1 MRLLLD
7 TNTAI
12 SGLIWQ
18 GFPGKLIDEAV
29 SGQIQ
34 LISTKILLDELLEV
48 LQKPK
53 FKKNIERLSITVEDL
68 FEGYANLVELVEP
81 VDLKDSVCRD
91 PDDDNVLAAAIG
103 GKADLIVSG
112 DDDLLVLRN
121 YQGIPILRPR
131 MAFYW
136 LPQAQ
141 GWGR

>member
-112 DDDLLVLRN
+112 DDDLLVLRK
-121 YQGIPILRPR
+121 YQGITILGAR
-131 MAFYW
+131 MAVYW

>member
-1 MRLLLD
+1 M
-7 TNTAI
+7 
-12 SGLIWQ
+12 
-18 GFPGKLIDEAV
+18 
-29 SGQIQ
+29 
-34 LISTKILLDELLEV
+34 ISTKILLDELLEV

-121 YQGIPILRPR
+121 YQGIPILKPR